1 MVIDNAMIF
10 ITFVSLRSLLLSRFL
25 KSNKSMLI
33 IDGSDVK
40 KRVLCNLLVLMAMTS
55 ADLMQ
60 SHVGR

>member
-1 MVIDNAMIF
+1 MIF

-60 SHVGR
+60 SHAGR

>member
-1 MVIDNAMIF
+1 
-10 ITFVSLRSLLLSRFL
+10 
-25 KSNKSMLI
+25 MLI

>member
-1 MVIDNAMIF
+1 MIF